1 MATPSEF
8 AAFTPEQARAIW
20 QIVQKAMA
28 ADSMRNTRKITPIDE
43 PSPHRVRFKNDSGE
57 EIPSFA
63 CMQVMGTVQE
73 NNTTFVLVD
82 KPSDICGEY
91 LFNSPYPV
99 EADGYGWGY
108 AFGQVR
114 MRGTAS
120 TFDACTRYA
129 PAADSWEV
137 AEGPGPFIV
146 YGIDDVLDNVVRGRI
161 VGDHCKARWI
171 QFTYTAGG
179 SNATVTPTAFFD
191 GPDPSECGDVTVSYP
206 IGEPLCD
213 TPVMAFYDPNT
224 DEYQAVSTPSA
235 LMGEPV
241 TQDLVTAIDG
251 DECGISYQSI
261 NFQTFPTSC
270 DPEPATIPVEFGTD
284 VTVVLGASSDECGKI
299 NTVSQSMKAILC
311 DSEGE
316 PTEPV
321 FGSFAIDF
329 GDQKFVTAAEFGPPE
344 CDGEATYTWNT
355 GTSEWELTSPCSAGC
370 ESEPPEDPPVSSG
383 DSPQVVPCSAI
394 SGTGCGLNLQLLG
407 IGESCDYGSSGG
419 PTPQTVHVPLYLQP
433 VTVVTEIYD
442 NATDAIVIERAV
454 IYVCN
459 FEAAPDDQ
467 IAIADCPEEIPS
479 SGGGCSGNAVYLWD
493 VDTQNWTILTP
504 CPNGCQP
511 EYIPSDPPDDPD
523 AEEQTL
529 DVPCV
534 EGDV

>member
-82 KPSDICGEY
+82 KPSDVCGEY

-99 EADGYGWGY
+99 EADGFGWGY

-120 TFDACTRYA
+120 TFDACSRYA
-129 PAADSWEV
+129 PAADSWDV

-161 VGDHCKARWI
+161 IGDHCKARWI
-171 QFTYTAGG
+171 QFDYEAGG
-179 SNATVTPTAFFD
+179 DNSTVTPTAFFD

-206 IGEPLCD
+206 LGEPLCD

-241 TQDLVTAIDG
+241 TQTLVNSISGED
-251 DECGISYQSI
+251 CGITYNATQYK
-261 NFQTFPTSC
+261 TFPNSC
-270 DPEPATIPVEFGTD
+270 NPSPTPVGVPLGADIPVI
-284 VTVVLGASSDECGKI
+284 VAMSSDECGKI
-299 NTVSQSMKAILC
+299 NYSWQSIRAFLC

-316 PTEPV
+316 PTEPSQTSFNIN
-321 FGSFAIDF
+321 FGT
-329 GDQKFVTAAEFGPPE
+329 QKFVTAASFGANS
-344 CDGEATYTWNT
+344 CGGNATYTWNT
-355 GTSEWELTSPCSAGC
+355 TTDDWDLTDPCPSGC
-370 ESEPPEDPPVSSG
+370 ESTPPAIPDPLPTTEITQEVSCTSR
-383 DSPQVVPCSAI
+383 DDAQ
-394 SGTGCGLNLQLLG
+394 CGLNLQLLS
-407 IGESCDYGSSGG
+407 IGDSCDVGSSGG
-419 PTPQTVHVPLYLQP
+419 PTPETVHVPLILEP
-433 VTVVTEIYD
+433 ITVVTEVYD

-459 FEAAPDDQ
+459 YEAAPDDQ
-467 IAIADCPEEIPS
+467 VQVDPCPDPGS
-479 SGGGCSGNAVYLWD
+479 SGG
-493 VDTQNWTILTP
+493 
-504 CPNGCQP
+504 
-511 EYIPSDPPDDPD
+511 
-523 AEEQTL
+523 
-529 DVPCV
+529 
-534 EGDV
+534 

>member
-63 CMQVMGTVQE
+63 CMQVIGTVQE

-213 TPVMAFYDPNT
+213 TPVLAFYDPNT

-241 TQDLVTAIDG
+241 VQTLVNSISGED
-251 DECGISYQSI
+251 CGIEY
-261 NFQTFPTSC
+261 NATEYRTFPNSC
-270 DPEPATIPVEFGTD
+270 DPEPTPTSVALGADIPVI
-284 VTVVLGASSDECGKI
+284 VAASSDECGKI
-299 NTVSQSMKAILC
+299 NYAWQSIRAFLC
-311 DSEGE
+311 DAEGE
-316 PTEPV
+316 PTEPSV
-321 FGSFAIDF
+321 TSFNIDF
-329 GDQKFVTAAEFGPPE
+329 GDMKFVMGASFGAST
-344 CDGEATYTWNT
+344 CGGNATYTFNLD
-355 GTSEWELTSPCSAGC
+355 TSDWDLTTPCPGGC
-370 ESEPPEDPPVSSG
+370 ESTPPAIPDP
-383 DSPQVVPCSAI
+383 
-394 SGTGCGLNLQLLG
+394 L
-407 IGESCDYGSSGG
+407 
-419 PTPQTVHVPLYLQP
+419 PL
-433 VTVVTEIYD
+433 TEI
-442 NATDAIVIERAV
+442 T
-454 IYVCN
+454 
-459 FEAAPDDQ
+459 
-467 IAIADCPEEIPS
+467 EEVS
-479 SGGGCSGNAVYLWD
+479 
-493 VDTQNWTILTP
+493 
-504 CPNGCQP
+504 
-511 EYIPSDPPDDPD
+511 
-523 AEEQTL
+523 
-529 DVPCV
+529 
-534 EGDV
+534 